1 VTVALRLPPGRAGR
15 LWLLHRIDAG
25 RRGDEVL
32 DQKRQALVREELR
45 LRAEAAAAEAE
56 WRRSAADARRW
67 LGRAAVLGGERG
79 LDLARFHAGGPAEIE
94 VAWRSVLGVRQPV
107 RARVLPPAG
116 DAAALASAG
125 TAALAP
131 AAEAHRRALAAAA
144 RHAAASASHRRVAA
158 ELALTARR
166 LRTIERRWLPEHEGA
181 LRRLDLRLDEEERE
195 ESGRIRW
202 AADREGDGDRAARPP
217 GRAPDGV

>member
-45 LRAEAAAAEAE
+45 LRAEAADAEAD
-56 WRRSAADARRW
+56 WRRSAADAHRW
-67 LGRAAVLGGERG
+67 LDRAAVLGGERG
-79 LDLARFHAGGPAEIE
+79 LDLARFHAGGPAEVE
-94 VAWRSVLGVRQPV
+94 VTWRSTLGVRHPV
-107 RARVLPPAG
+107 EARIAPVAE
-116 DAAALASAG
+116 AASALTG

-144 RHAAASASHRRVAA
+144 RHAVASASHRRVAA

-166 LRTIERRWLPEHEGA
+166 LRTIERRWLPEHEAA
-181 LRRLDLRLDEEERE
+181 LQELEIRLDEEERE

-202 AADREGDGDRAARPP
+202 AAAREADGGP
-217 GRAPDGV
+217 

>member
-1 VTVALRLPPGRAGR
+1 MALRLPPGRAGR

-25 RRGDEVL
+25 RRGDDVL

-45 LRAEAAAAEAE
+45 LRAEVADAEAG

-67 LGRAAVLGGERG
+67 LDRAALLGGERG

-94 VAWRSVLGVRQPV
+94 VTWRSTLGVRHPAE
-107 RARVLPPAG
+107 ARVVPLEETPST
-116 DAAALASAG
+116 LAG

-131 AAEAHRRALAAAA
+131 AAEGHRRALEAAA
-144 RHAAASASHRRVAA
+144 RYAVASASHRRVAA

-166 LRTIERRWLPEHEGA
+166 LRTIERRWLPEHEDA
-181 LRRLDLRLDEEERE
+181 LRELEIRLDEEERE

-202 AADREGDGDRAARPP
+202 AAAREGDA
-217 GRAPDGV
+217 GRHSVTKPAGRGL